1 MKLTCLFHKQH
12 KRLMCTIC
20 PYSGTE
26 TVEGQDSRACFF
38 SCFPHSFTWVF
49 FTCSLSPILTWVSPG
64 PRVLY
69 FPFHLLGLWMVA
81 ILWCTGAEDFLLWQA
96 GLDLSTWSFFSSWH
110 NKASSSSFS
119 GKTRA
124 CPPQR
129 LKEKTFSVSTNL
141 SSYLR

>member
-38 SCFPHSFTWVF
+38 LLFSHSFTQFSSLVPCHLF
-49 FTCSLSPILTWVSPG
+49 FLTWVSPG

-69 FPFHLLGLWMVA
+69 SSIPSAGLFGWWPFS
-81 ILWCTGAEDFLLWQA
+81 GALVQKTSLWQA

-110 NKASSSSFS
+110 NKASVSSSFS
-119 GKTRA
+119 GKTRRSHHKDWKRKHF
-124 CPPQR
+124 QFQ
-129 LKEKTFSVSTNL
+129 LI
-141 SSYLR
+141 